1 MDARGPV
8 EASRLTPAASK
19 AVDRG
24 RVGLAKAVAGVHGS
38 ICVWSRT
45 RLSDTTG
52 LSCPRLPGMVL
63 CPLLWEFPPLTT
75 VPTRSYHCA
84 TCVSSWSI
92 PRCPWANTLCC
103 CCLEP
108 HEYAGYLLPPR
119 GNPGGVAHDVR
130 WVAGHLRCL
139 SNLAVEFFQCTLPK
153 KGQIK
158 VHS

>member
-1 MDARGPV
+1 MNARGPV
-8 EASRLTPAASK
+8 EAPRLTPAASK

-24 RVGLAKAVAGVHGS
+24 RVGLAKVVARIHGS
-38 ICVWSRT
+38 ICVWSRA

-84 TCVSSWSI
+84 MCVSSWSI

-108 HEYAGYLLPPR
+108 LNMLVTSSLPVVTQRRGPR
-119 GNPGGVAHDVR
+119 HQVGSMPSQV
-130 WVAGHLRCL
+130 
-139 SNLAVEFFQCTLPK
+139 SF
-153 KGQIK
+153 
-158 VHS
+158 